1 MYRGRAD
8 GKGGRL
14 QMEDTIAAI
23 ATAPGEGGIGIVRIS
38 GEASRAILEKIFSRV
53 KKEYHKKQSVS
64 REDEK
69 KIFFLPDA
77 MSETIGLPIEPRKMH
92 YGFIYDNFSGELI
105 DEVMAVWFKAPYS
118 YTAEDV
124 VEIQCHGSLVSL
136 RKILALTLKN
146 GARMAEA
153 GEFTKRAFLNGR
165 IDLSQA
171 EAVIDLIRAKSDKSF
186 ENALSQLEGR
196 FSNEIR
202 TLRSML
208 VDVLVQLTVNI
219 DYPDEDI
226 EQLTFEKLT
235 SELRKIKDAVDALLA
250 TSATGKIL
258 REGMQVAIIGKPN
271 VGKSSLMNALLR
283 ETRAIVT
290 EIPGTTRDTIEEA
303 LSIRGIPIRL
313 IDTAG
318 IRETEDVIEKI
329 GIEKSK
335 ESFQRADLVIF
346 MLDRSIA
353 LEEEDLE
360 IIRHLDGKKTIVI
373 LNKTDLPP
381 VVSDEEARALLPEA
395 VLIEAAVGQNIG
407 ITKLEDAIENL
418 VYGGRVKQ
426 QDSVL
431 VSNVR
436 HIALLEKAGRSLGD
450 AIGMA
455 ESMQPLE
462 FLEIDVNHAYE
473 LLGEIIG
480 EAVGDDI
487 IEEVFARFCLGK

>member
-1 MYRGRAD
+1 
-8 GKGGRL
+8 
-14 QMEDTIAAI
+14 MEDTIAAI

-38 GEASRAILEKIFSRV
+38 GEKSREILEQIFTRV
-53 KKEYHKKQSVS
+53 KKEYRTQQDLKEHSDAQRK
-64 REDEK
+64 D
-69 KIFFLPDA
+69 FFLPDA
-77 MSETIGLPIEPRKMH
+77 MNETLGLSLVPRTMH
-92 YGFIYDNFSGELI
+92 YGFIYDNFTGALI
-105 DEVMAVWFKAPYS
+105 DEVMAVWFRAPYS

-124 VEIQCHGSLVSL
+124 VEIQCHGSIVSL
-136 RKILALTLKN
+136 RKILALVLKN
-146 GARMAEA
+146 GARIAEP

-171 EAVIDLIRAKSDKSF
+171 EAVIDLIRAKSDKTF
-186 ENALSQLEGR
+186 DAALSQLEGR
-196 FSNEIR
+196 FSSEIR
-202 TLRSML
+202 QIRHAL
-208 VDVLVQLTVNI
+208 VDVLVDLTVNI

-226 EQLTFEKLT
+226 EQMTFEKL
-235 SELRKIKDAVDALLA
+235 IKALKAIHAKVDALLA
-250 TSATGKIL
+250 TSATGRII

-271 VGKSSLMNALLR
+271 VGKSSLMNALLK

-313 IDTAG
+313 TDTAG
-318 IRETEDVIEKI
+318 IRQTEDRIEKI

-335 ESFQRADLVIF
+335 ESFHRADLVIF
-346 MLDRSIA
+346 MIDRSVP
-353 LEEEDLE
+353 LNEEDLA
-360 IIRHLDGKKTIVI
+360 IIRHLDDKRSIVVI
-373 LNKTDLPP
+373 NKTDLPAAIDP
-381 VVSDEEARALLPEA
+381 QEVRAMLPQA
-395 VLIEAAVGQNIG
+395 VIVEAAVGQHSG
-407 ITKLEDAIENL
+407 IEQIEDVIEEL
-418 VYGGRVKQ
+418 VYGGKVKQ

-431 VSNVR
+431 VTNVR
-436 HIALLEKAGRSLGD
+436 HTALLEEARQSLAD

-455 ESMQPLE
+455 EQMQPLE

>member
-1 MYRGRAD
+1 
-8 GKGGRL
+8 
-14 QMEDTIAAI
+14 MEDTIAAI

-38 GEASRAILEKIFSRV
+38 GEKSREILEQIFTRV
-53 KKEYHKKQSVS
+53 KKEYSKQQDRFEDRSDEQKKT
-64 REDEK
+64 
-69 KIFFLPDA
+69 FFLPDA
-77 MSETIGLPIEPRKMH
+77 MNETIGLPLVPRRMH
-92 YGFIYDNFSGELI
+92 YGFIYDNFTGALI
-105 DEVMAVWFKAPYS
+105 DEVMAVWFRAPYS

-124 VEIQCHGSLVSL
+124 VEIQCHGSIVSL
-136 RKILALTLKN
+136 RKILALVLKN
-146 GARMAEA
+146 GARIAEP

-171 EAVIDLIRAKSDKSF
+171 EAVIDLIRAKSDKTF
-186 ENALSQLEGR
+186 DAALSQLEGR
-196 FSNEIR
+196 FSSEIQEIR
-202 TLRSML
+202 HAL
-208 VDVLVQLTVNI
+208 VDVLVDLTVNI

-226 EQLTFEKLT
+226 EQMTFEKLT
-235 SELRKIKDAVDALLA
+235 KALKAIHAKVDALLA
-250 TSATGKIL
+250 TSATGRII

-271 VGKSSLMNALLR
+271 VGKSSLMNALLK

-313 IDTAG
+313 TDTAG
-318 IRETEDVIEKI
+318 IRKTEDKIEKI

-335 ESFQRADLVIF
+335 ESFNRADLVIF
-346 MLDRSIA
+346 MIDRSVP
-353 LEEEDLE
+353 LNEEDFE
-360 IIRHLDGKKTIVI
+360 IIRHLDDKRSIVVI
-373 LNKTDLPP
+373 NKTDLPAAIDP
-381 VVSDEEARALLPEA
+381 QEVRAMLPQA
-395 VLIEAAVGQNIG
+395 VIVEAAVGQHSG
-407 ITKLEDAIENL
+407 IEQIEDVIEQL
-418 VYGGRVKQ
+418 VYGGQVKQ

-431 VSNVR
+431 VTNVR
-436 HIALLEKAGRSLGD
+436 HTALLEEARQSLAD

-455 ESMQPLE
+455 EQMQPLE